1 MVPLRVYSTGLV
13 LLAGEGRSKQG
24 GRWRKR
30 STLVLLV
37 IFEQGEE
44 RELLLLGSIRLLL
57 LDLGKVLSVCLLPDQ
72 RASISSSSLIL
83 YIRPST
89 I

>member
-44 RELLLLGSIRLLL
+44 RKLLLLGSIRLLL
-57 LDLGKVLSVCLLPDQ
+57 LDLGKVL